1 MDYENNEITTI
12 SDTDNDFV
20 QNNDNE
26 INESTSTVAY
36 EVFDEITTVKI
47 NEEMV
52 DSDFEEENIENA
64 LEVTTMQPDI
74 EIETIEEQLEITT
87 KSIKGIII

>member
-1 MDYENNEITTI
+1 MVIEDEDLETNENTTTFNEVSIEHDDHMDYENNEITTI

-36 EVFDEITTVKI
+36 EVFDEITTEKMTYSSFYMNV
-47 NEEMV
+47 V
-52 DSDFEEENIENA
+52 
-64 LEVTTMQPDI
+64 
-74 EIETIEEQLEITT
+74 
-87 KSIKGIII
+87 

>member
-52 DSDFEEENIENA
+52 ESDFEEENIENA

-87 KSIKGIII
+87 ESIKGIII

>member
-36 EVFDEITTVKI
+36 EVFDEITTEKI

-52 DSDFEEENIENA
+52 ESDFEEENIENA

-87 KSIKGIII
+87 ESIKGIII

>member
-26 INESTSTVAY
+26 IKESTSTVAY
-36 EVFDEITTVKI
+36 EVFDEITTEKI

-52 DSDFEEENIENA
+52 ESNFEEENIENA

-87 KSIKGIII
+87 ESIKGIII

>member
-87 KSIKGIII
+87 ESIKGIII